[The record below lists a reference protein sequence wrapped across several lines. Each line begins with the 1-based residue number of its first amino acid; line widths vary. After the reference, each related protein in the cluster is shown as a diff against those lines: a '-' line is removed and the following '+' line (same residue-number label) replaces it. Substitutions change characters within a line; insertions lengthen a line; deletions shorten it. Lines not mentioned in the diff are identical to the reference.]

1 MKALKRVKEWMEWR
15 AIKVKDLLL
24 VAVAMV
30 MLIAVS
36 SFGVYALAILIAAEM
51 SP

>member
-24 VAVAMV
+24 IGVAFAMLFTV
-30 MLIAVS
+30 IA
-36 SFGVYALAILIAAEM
+36 FGMYATAILIAAEI